1 MNKPT
6 SRLTLIL
13 LLASAATPLPSQAA
27 GYHYALRDDGFWI
40 HNGSA
45 YFNRP
50 LFGTHEPSMLLSGDR
65 PAFAYFAP
73 TDVGKI
79 GTLYIGLVTARGGKW
94 LDHFSEI
101 DSVYQPGLT
110 RHVVKDPDLTAGA
123 LEVTAVPL
131 SSFEGF
137 TIRLRWIEP
146 PAERVRLVWAFGG
159 ASGYN
164 VNYEALIA
172 RLQLSE
178 NDTTRDVSHLWGS
191 RFSLTSPTMKGKEI
205 WATCDLPGTLTFREP
220 REVVAGP
227 MEAERAGPGRQPVVV
242 FGGDWSPEQ
251 SSVHLIFTM
260 AGVTALEQ
268 LAAQPAQTFDKSV
281 EFYRALAKRVQVRT
295 PDPYFDLAVEAMVI
309 ANDGMWIP
317 PSFVHGALS
326 WMQHY
331 LGWRIWYGS
340 EAYGWHDRV
349 RSAILAFAALQIQ
362 SGESRG
368 AIPEMLEE
376 PGAVFYNMNEVYLD
390 HVYYHYLWT
399 GDRGLLASLFPVIQG
414 VLSWEKRRLDPDDNA
429 LYESCLNTWISD
441 SHWYSGGDCG
451 QASSYMFRGY
461 QLAAEAAEAA
471 GADPQPFRQEAER
484 IRAAMNDKLWLA
496 SSGHYAEFIDH
507 LGLKRIHPEPELPT
521 IYHPIDFGVTDQ
533 FQAYQM
539 LRYTETSLRNETG
552 IPNGGRLVWSSNW
565 APNYDKHYTHSTYD
579 LVFAENLNLAIAYYR
594 AGQFDKAYQLVKGVY
609 ASMYQGGIPGG
620 LSCHAYSNGQQRANE
635 EFGDAISMFART
647 AVEGVFGILPE
658 MQHGIVHISPGFP
671 KDWKDASISTPDLN
685 YRFHKTESEIAID
698 VQTTQPL
705 RIHYRVPLRNASA
718 AEVSVNGSQAEA
730 RIEAGI
736 GGPFVDVTG
745 PSTTTSSLKVK
756 VRPWGGTVRFQPV
769 AVTGSRFTVGTDSA
783 PLREVK
789 DPQAV
794 LQQAKLTARSLE
806 GTVANKVG
814 PHTLFALVGDR
825 NESAWEPVDVEVRP
839 PVEILKPRVDLS
851 SGACTFVLRNNT
863 ATTMRAKGGALW
875 AGKTTQL
882 GVELPSYIGQEFR
895 AEGDVAALLLGKNLL
910 KIVSLPIANT
920 VATEVLY
927 WPEAPPRV
935 AGEMKWKTLRLDQF
949 YNDSLST
956 VLSHQFWTS
965 DIDYP
970 YAVCRDYMLE
980 HLVGDRSG
988 RPNDNLLRS
997 RVNDAGVFLT
1007 HVGIPF
1013 TGRAA
1018 GNNVV
1023 VLSRWKEFPDHVR
1036 VPVQDVARKIY
1047 LLISGVTFP
1056 MQSQIANLRIVVNY
1070 ADGGKNNLDLVNP
1083 DNFDSG
1089 WRGFYGGNHHYA
1101 ANGMEVIGSGPPEEK
1116 DDEAKTMPIARPAT
1130 ILSEQGVPEP
1140 LDYSKWTTATHAD
1153 IVDVDCD
1160 PGRKIQNVVITV
1172 LSNEIIA
1179 AVHGITL
1186 LK

>member
-6 SRLTLIL
+6 LPFTLTL
-13 LLASAATPLPSQAA
+13 LLATLVMPLTSLAA
-27 GYHYALRDDGFWI
+27 GYHYAIHDDGFWI
-40 HNGSA
+40 HNGTA

-73 TDVGKI
+73 GDVGKI

-110 RHVVKDPDLTAGA
+110 RHIVKDPDLTTGV

-131 SSFEGF
+131 SSVEGF
-137 TIRLRWIEP
+137 TIRLRWIDP

-164 VNYEALIA
+164 VNYEALIEK
-172 RLQLSE
+172 LQLSE
-178 NDTTRDVSHLWGS
+178 SDTAQDVSHVWGS
-191 RFSLTSPTMKGKEI
+191 RFSLTSPTMKGKEL
-205 WATCDLPGTLTFREP
+205 WGTCDMPGSLTFGEP
-220 REVVAGP
+220 REVIAGP
-227 MEAERAGPGRQPVVV
+227 MEAESAGSGRQPVVV
-242 FGGDWSPEQ
+242 FGGDWSPAQ
-251 SSVHLIFTM
+251 TSVHLIFTM
-260 AGVTALEQ
+260 AGVVTLEE
-268 LAAQPAQTFDKSV
+268 LAARPAQTFEQSV
-281 EFYRALAKRVQVRT
+281 QFYRALAKRVQVRT

-309 ANDGMWIP
+309 ANDGLWIP

-326 WMQHY
+326 WMEHY
-331 LGWRIWYGS
+331 VGWRTCYGS
-340 EAYGWHDRV
+340 EALGWHDRA
-349 RSAILAFAALQIQ
+349 RSHILASAARQVQ
-362 SGESRG
+362 SGDNRG
-368 AIPEMLEE
+368 GIPHMLE
-376 PGAVFYNMNEVYLD
+376 GTGLYYNMNEVYLD
-390 HVYYHYLWT
+390 DIYYHYLWT

-414 VLSWEKRRLDPDDNA
+414 ILSWEKRRLDPDDNA
-429 LYESCLNTWISD
+429 LYENCLNTWISD
-441 SHWYSGGDCG
+441 SHWYSGGDCT
-451 QASSYMFRGY
+451 QASAYMFRGH

-471 GADPQPFRQEAER
+471 GVDPRPFRQEAER

-496 SSGHYAEFIDH
+496 SAGHYAEFIDH

-539 LRYTETSLRNETG
+539 LRFTETNLRNETA

-579 LVFAENLNLAIAYYR
+579 LVFAESLNLAIAYYR
-594 AGQFDKAYQLVKGVY
+594 AGQFDKAYELVKGVY

-658 MQHGIVHISPGFP
+658 MQRGIIHISPGFP
-671 KDWKDASISTPDLN
+671 KDWKDASISTPDLS
-685 YRFHKTESEIAID
+685 YRFHKTDSEITIQVD
-698 VQTTQPL
+698 TPQPL
-705 RIHYRVPLRNASA
+705 RIHYRVPLLELSA

-730 RIEAGI
+730 RIEPGV
-736 GGPFVDVTG
+736 GGAFVDVTG
-745 PSTTTSSLKVK
+745 PSTTRSSLNVK
-756 VRPWGGTVRFQPV
+756 VRPRTRALRFQPV
-769 AVTGSRFTVGTDSA
+769 VAAGTRFMIETDGA
-783 PLREVK
+783 PLQELR
-789 DPQAV
+789 DPQAF
-794 LQQAKLTARSLE
+794 LEQAKLTARSLA
-806 GTVANKVG
+806 GTITNKLG
-814 PHTLFALVGDR
+814 PHTLFVLVGDR
-825 NESAWEPVDVEVRP
+825 NESAWEPVDMEVRP
-839 PVEILKPRVDLS
+839 PAEILNPQLDLS
-851 SGACTFVLRNNT
+851 SGACAFVLRNNT
-863 ATTMRAKGGALW
+863 AAAMKAKGTVLW
-875 AGKTTQL
+875 AGKTTPL
-882 GVELPSYIGQEFR
+882 GVELPPHVEQNFK
-895 AEGDVAALLLGKNLL
+895 AEGDMAALLLGKNLL
-910 KIVSLPIANT
+910 KIAGLPIANT
-920 VATEVLY
+920 LTAEVLY
-927 WPEAPPRV
+927 WPEASPST
-935 AGEMKWKTLRLDQF
+935 AAEMKWKLLRLDQF
-949 YNDSLST
+949 YNGSLST
-956 VLSHQFWTS
+956 VLSHPFWTS
-965 DIDYP
+965 DTDYP
-970 YAVCRDYMLE
+970 YAVCLDYMLE

-1013 TGRAA
+1013 SERAK
-1018 GNNVV
+1018 GDNIVG
-1023 VLSRWKEFPDHVR
+1023 LSRWKEFPDHIS

-1056 MQSQIANLRIVVNY
+1056 MQSQIANLRVVVNY
-1070 ADGGKNNLDLVNP
+1070 ADGGKSNLDLVNP

-1089 WRGFYGGNHHYA
+1089 WRGFYGGNYHYA
-1101 ANGMEVIGSGPPEEK
+1101 ANGMEVIGTGPPEEK
-1116 DDEAKTMPIARPAT
+1116 DVEAKDMPIARPRT
-1130 ILSEQGVPEP
+1130 ILAEQGVPER
-1140 LDYSKWTTATHAD
+1140 LDYSKWATATHAD

-1160 PGRKIQNVVITV
+1160 PARKIQNVTITV
-1172 LSNEIIA
+1172 LSNEIIV